1 MAGEKKTTE
10 AQHKQSNTRKNKI
23 RSETM
28 TNKKEQIKTLQ
39 AELKH
44 TEKQL
49 VEATENLN
57 ILQTYEQFYYERY
70 NYYMAECE
78 KLTKAN
84 EELRRNNKKLE
95 TVLQG
100 VRNFVANKMNTENK
114 Q

>member
-1 MAGEKKTTE
+1 
-10 AQHKQSNTRKNKI
+10 
-23 RSETM
+23 M
-28 TNKKEQIKTLQ
+28 TNKKEQIKTLK

-57 ILQTYEQFYYERY
+57 FLQNYEQFYYERY

-84 EELRRNNKKLE
+84 EELRRENKKLE
-95 TVLQG
+95 TILQG
-100 VRNFVANKMNTENK
+100 VRNFVANKMNTEK

>member
-1 MAGEKKTTE
+1 
-10 AQHKQSNTRKNKI
+10 
-23 RSETM
+23 M

-44 TEKQL
+44 TQKQL
-49 VEATENLN
+49 AKATENFK
-57 ILQTYEQFYYERY
+57 ILQTYERFYYERY

-100 VRNFVANKMNTENK
+100 VRNFVANKMNTEK